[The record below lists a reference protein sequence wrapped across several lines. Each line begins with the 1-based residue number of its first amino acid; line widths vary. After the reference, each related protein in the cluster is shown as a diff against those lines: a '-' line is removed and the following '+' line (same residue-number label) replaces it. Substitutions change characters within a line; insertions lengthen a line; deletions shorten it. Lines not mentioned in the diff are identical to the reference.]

1 MNVLPKVGQVSREG
15 LGRPGRVLRKKVR
28 GSLR

>member
-15 LGRPGRVLRKKVR
+15 LGRPGRVLRKMR
-28 GSLR
+28 RSLR